1 MMKMTR
7 KIEGTR
13 QRGEIVWDSRR
24 WSPLAPRGL
33 MEWTP
38 QAVGGALMLA
48 PTPPPRVLGGIR
60 APSLPGHRVTE
71 SGPLC
76 SQAPFPHHW

>member
-13 QRGEIVWDSRR
+13 QRGKIVRDSGGP
-24 WSPLAPRGL
+24 PLAPRGL
-33 MEWTP
+33 MEWTS

-48 PTPPPRVLGGIR
+48 LTPPH
-60 APSLPGHRVTE
+60 PG
-71 SGPLC
+71 S
-76 SQAPFPHHW
+76 